1 MVEHMQGKL
10 ILIVGPTGSGK
21 GSLEAHLHSVMPEV
35 YWSISC
41 TTRTPRPGEKDGDRY
56 FFITKEAFE
65 QREQAGEFLEW
76 AQYGGNYYGT
86 LKSQVLPMLAEG
98 KTVMRE
104 VEVQGARQIAQI
116 VPKDQLKIIFI
127 DAGSWEDLERRVL
140 KRASMGEAELLS
152 RRKRFEDE
160 LSFMSQADVVV
171 KNPDGGLEAAKS
183 AFVSAVQQ
191 LSNK

>member
-1 MVEHMQGKL
+1 MAGKL

-21 GSLEAHLHSVMPEV
+21 GSLEAHVHTVMPDI

-41 TTRTPRPGEKDGDRY
+41 TTRTPRPGETDGDRY
-56 FFITKEAFE
+56 FFVSKEEFKT
-65 QREQAGEFLEW
+65 REQAGEFLEW

-104 VEVQGARQIAQI
+104 VEVQGARQIAQ
-116 VPKDQLKIIFI
+116 VVLKGQLRIIFI
-127 DAGSWEDLERRVL
+127 DAGSWESLERRVL
-140 KRASMGEAELLS
+140 ARASMGEAELLA

-160 LSFMSQADVVV
+160 MSFMLQADVVV
-171 KNPDGGLEAAKS
+171 KNPDGGLEQAKKDFI
-183 AFVSAVQQ
+183 AAVQK
-191 LSNK
+191 LREE